1 MPLQCIIIDDY
12 QPYLKVARAKLE
24 RQGMAVIGVA
34 TNGTEA
40 LRQARELSPDVALVD
55 ISLGTESGFDVA
67 RDIKPYVGSVILI
80 SSNDHYE
87 DDDYAELIAGSLG
100 GGLLEQGHAVSGRD
114 QPARPL
120 AVWDGGHRLEWRRP
134 AGRSCPRGPC
144 AAIVITYLGE

>member
-67 RDIKPYVGSVILI
+67 REIKPYVGSVILI

-87 DDDYAELIAGSLG
+87 DDDYAELIAGCR
-100 GGLLEQGHAVSGRD
+100 AVGFLSKVTLSAD
-114 QPARPL
+114 
-120 AVWDGGHRLEWRRP
+120 
-134 AGRSCPRGPC
+134 
-144 AAIVITYLGE
+144 AISQLVP